1 MEYTYNV
8 INLNKYEKYDEL
20 RKGIFEYRAK
30 SPENTLSRENHNI
43 FFAKRAL
50 WSPDLHISEHLGG
63 LIGKKCGFKI
73 CDTELYRHPIYP
85 ADKGIISFVSL
96 SENDKLITPKRII
109 QEYLKYQNLEYKDL
123 VYTDIDT
130 VFKAIF
136 WFMYQYKR
144 PYEEFS
150 AFKQDFIDMV
160 VFDLELLNPDRSLEN
175 WFIRQDT
182 QTKTI
187 DLYPM
192 FDNEMILGFDR
203 QITEFEF
210 SSDQLKYEISKTTSA
225 ILTPEAHFKH
235 KRNADY
241 NELFKYLL
249 KKYPI
254 QTQNSLRKF
263 SNFSLSDLSN
273 ILNKLPDL
281 SEYRKDIV
289 VDLFNTRN
297 QSLNKIYDEYLIQ
310 KSEESIRKL

>member
-50 WSPDLHISEHLGG
+50 WSPDLHIGEHLAG

-144 PYEEFS
+144 PYDEFS
-150 AFKQDFIDMV
+150 IFKQDFVDMLI
-160 VFDLELLNPDRSLEN
+160 FDLELLNPDRGLEN
-175 WFIRQDT
+175 WFIRQNT
-182 QTKTI
+182 QTKAI

-203 QITEFEF
+203 EITDSEL
-210 SSDQLKYEISKTTSA
+210 SSEQLKYEDSKTASA
-225 ILTPEAHFKH
+225 ILTPEAQLKH
-235 KRNADY
+235 ERQVDY
-241 NELFKYLL
+241 GKLFKYLL
-249 KKYPI
+249 RKYPI
-254 QTQNSLRKF
+254 QVQNSLQKF
-263 SNFSLSDLSN
+263 QNFSVVNLLD
-273 ILNKLPDL
+273 ILNQLPDL
-281 SEYRKDIV
+281 SETRKKLVIS
-289 VDLFNTRN
+289 LFDTRN